1 MGGKDCAAPRRQ
13 QALAHLL
20 TWRAASVQA
29 KHESFMSTSSHLSVL
44 TFTSLFPNALQP
56 RHGVFIEQ
64 RLRHLLAEFPVT
76 SRVVAPVP
84 WFPLHSARF
93 GLYGTYAGV
102 PREEI
107 LTGVPVWHPRYL
119 VLPRLSWHVSP
130 WLMYRATRDLL
141 ACLHRQQAIDVIDA
155 HFFYPDG
162 VAAVMIGREL
172 GIPVSITARGSD
184 LTLMPDFV
192 LPRRWILWAANK
204 ADALITVCAA
214 LRDRLVELGVGGE
227 RVTVLRNGVD
237 LQRFVPGDAAP
248 VRERLGLRGQVLLSV
263 GNLIELKGHHLVI
276 KALREL
282 PDCCLMIIGDGPERG
297 ALERLAVKL
306 GVAARVRFLGLVP
319 QLELGQ
325 YYRAADAL
333 VLASSREGW
342 ANVLLEAMACGTPA
356 IATRVWGTPEVV
368 AAPAAGVLIDERSAA
383 GVAEGVRRLF
393 AAPPS
398 RAATRGYAES
408 FSWSDTSRGQ
418 YELFTRLRD
427 ARRSQAASS
436 TQVGA

>member
-1 MGGKDCAAPRRQ
+1 MRTDNGNSMSNSQ
-13 QALAHLL
+13 NLSLL
-20 TWRAASVQA
+20 TY
-29 KHESFMSTSSHLSVL
+29 
-44 TFTSLFPNALQP
+44 TSLFPNALQA

-64 RLRHLLAEFPVT
+64 RLRHLLAEFPLA

-84 WFPLHSARF
+84 WFPLRGQRF

-102 PREEI
+102 PAEET
-107 LTGVPVWHPRYL
+107 LAGVPVWHPRYA
-119 VLPRLSWHVSP
+119 VIPKLSWHVSP
-130 WLMYRATRDLL
+130 WLMYHATRALV
-141 ACLHRQQAIDVIDA
+141 ARLHRAQPIDVIDA

-172 GIPVSITARGSD
+172 GIPVTITARGSD
-184 LTLMPDFV
+184 LTLMPDFA
-192 LPRRWILWAANK
+192 LPRRWILWAADK

-214 LRDRLVELGVGGE
+214 LRDRLLELGVAGE

-237 LQRFVPGDAAP
+237 LERFRPGDPAP
-248 VRERLGLRGQVLLSV
+248 VRAALKLTDRVLLSV

-276 KALREL
+276 EALREL
-282 PDCCLMIIGDGPERG
+282 PECSLMIIGDGPERS
-297 ALERLAVKL
+297 ALERLAARL
-306 GVAARVRFLGLVP
+306 GVAERVRFLGLIP
-319 QLELGQ
+319 QVELAR
-325 YYRAADAL
+325 YYSAADAL

-356 IATRVWGTPEVV
+356 VATRVWGTPEVV

-383 GVAEGVRRLF
+383 GVAGGVRRLLG
-393 AAPPS
+393 AAPA
-398 RAATRGYAES
+398 RAATRAYAES

-427 ARRSQAASS
+427 GREA
-436 TQVGA
+436 